1 MALYQPSN
9 ITPSVFAGAGEST
22 VAAADPIRISWQV
35 NGTSAMVSCGVA
47 VYRNDSDSA
56 LVHNENSITAN
67 CPFYGTDAK
76 GNVTMFTY
84 APGSTWADWGL
95 TDGGEYKLAITQRY
109 MAGSIP
115 ISITQYSPQVFLTRT
130 APSLTINTF
139 TTPIASITQ
148 TFTASYSQAQG
159 DAINS
164 VKWTLTNNTTDAV
177 LEDTGT
183 INTGVLSYTYS
194 GFLPNNN
201 YTITCTVETENGV
214 SAAQSVTFD
223 VEYDEPAASGD
234 VSVSCREDGGIL
246 LQWGKPVNIPGTASA
261 VNGYYINTDNKMPL
275 KLLQGYNVTW
285 DTVDGSDMSFEPPY
299 TLAWSG
305 LAPQNAM
312 YGSNVGSNAQNSQL
326 NGEVLCA
333 AINPAGT
340 LAVVGG
346 TFDGYAKLY
355 SISNGRMTYLQDI
368 LSSST
373 APLDGAVRCA
383 DFSQDGQ
390 NLVLGGDF
398 THYAK
403 LYTVSGSSVIYTDD
417 VPSQNGTQHYLDGAV
432 NAAKFTIGSFVGGGV
447 NLIIGGQFTGY
458 AKYYHIESHDTIT
471 YLEDFTKSANAP
483 LTSAIRDIAVTYG
496 YCVLCS
502 DYDSG
507 LWGLYADQ
515 VIMQELFRQVYGT
528 EYDAVL
534 TADFSDAASS
544 RDAYLALA
552 TTDGVGLFEYGIG
565 GWDLIAELT
574 SRDLPNYNPVAV
586 SLQYCD
592 LGSKRYLLVAGQH
605 STTSA
610 YPYNIQS
617 FIWQYSIDSN
627 GMPGNFVP
635 IYSGNNLDSFTGR
648 INTVR
653 ATDGILIAG
662 GAIPEY
668 GQYFSY
674 ELRNYTILSLSDGA
688 LSINY
693 SPEAGFSVYL
703 SDSLAAT
710 ISPPSELVHIANVI
724 IRPGSVTVQYYDRTG
739 YMSVREP
746 VSVPLTDALPTITKV
761 QLFGFQ
767 QCKYVYITSNT
778 SYAFDTQDPTY
789 DADTIFF
796 ARFRDGFQAGTFS
809 TSGVVSSAL
818 YRISDSEAILLG
830 IVPTSNTYLIDYG
843 VASRT
848 QYTYQMYY
856 VTDNTFSAAVSS
868 APVSYQLNG
877 YTLIQARQ
885 DDDNPNVYHVLRT
898 WRFAANLNTS
908 SVSNNNSPSFLT
920 NFTPYRIKQPTTQ
933 MGRSGTLSALL
944 SIPKDVVYQ
953 DTAEQMDELYALS
966 QTSDTLFLKDM
977 KGNVYMITVAGPI
990 TQQINDKTQ
999 PLEVTVSVPWEEIGD
1014 ARGLAIIRYQ
1024 EE

>member
-35 NGTSAMVSCGVA
+35 NGTSAMLGYSFT
-47 VYRNDSDSA
+47 VYRNDNDST
-56 LVHNENSITAN
+56 VIHSESNITTG

-76 GNVTMFTY
+76 GNVAMFTY
-84 APGSTWADWGL
+84 APGSTWGSWGL

-109 MAGSIP
+109 NAGSTP
-115 ISITQYSPQVFLTRT
+115 MVISQYSPQVFLTRT

-373 APLDGAVRCA
+373 APLDGAVFGA
-383 DFSQDGQ
+383 AFSPDGSRLILCGAFA
-390 NLVLGGDF
+390 N
-398 THYAK
+398 YAK
-403 LYTVSGSSVIYTDD
+403 IYSVAGDTVTWLEDI
-417 VPSQNGTQHYLDGAV
+417 PSQNGAAHYLDGIALC
-432 NAAKFTIGSFVGGGV
+432 AAFTGDGNNFIV
-447 NLIIGGQFTGY
+447 GGQFGGY
-458 AKYYHIESHDTIT
+458 AKYYSLNDDNITYISDFTRNGAPLSSPVDCVAVNSVQNQCILGAGDDCGIWFVTASSVSLSQTFDPVYANFMDAAFSSDGYHLTCGYAWGAQIFYCNAFRWYLQQELPNLPGNNPSVVSVQYFTLDNAEKLLVGGQYSNTPTYPYDIESFILL
-471 YLEDFTKSANAP
+471 Y
-483 LTSAIRDIAVTYG
+483 DIN
-496 YCVLCS
+496 S
-502 DYDSG
+502 DGD
-507 LWGLYADQ
+507 AD
-515 VIMQELFRQVYGT
+515 
-528 EYDAVL
+528 
-534 TADFSDAASS
+534 ASE
-544 RDAYLALA
+544 R
-552 TTDGVGLFEYGIG
+552 
-565 GWDLIAELT
+565 
-574 SRDLPNYNPVAV
+574 
-586 SLQYCD
+586 
-592 LGSKRYLLVAGQH
+592 
-605 STTSA
+605 
-610 YPYNIQS
+610 
-617 FIWQYSIDSN
+617 
-627 GMPGNFVP
+627 
-635 IYSGNNLDSFTGR
+635 IYSGNNLDPFTGR
-648 INTVR
+648 IETAR
-653 ATDGILIAG
+653 AGGGVMIAG
-662 GAIPEY
+662 GNIPEY
-668 GQYFSY
+668 GQYFSVADRDY
-674 ELRNYTILSLSDGA
+674 NI
-688 LSINY
+688 LSINGGAIALRY
-693 SPEAGFSVYL
+693 VGESFALYL
-703 SDSLAAT
+703 ANELAASFPAYAGAYYAT
-710 ISPPSELVHIANVI
+710 FIL
-724 IRPGSVTVQYYDRTG
+724 RPTEATVQY
-739 YMSVREP
+739 MNLERENIIYSY
-746 VSVPLTDALPTITKV
+746 SVPFTGTLPTITQV

-767 QCKYVYITSNT
+767 QCKYLYITSDI
-778 SYAFDTQDPTY
+778 AHEFGLQDPTY
-789 DADTIFF
+789 DADTLFL
-796 ARFRDGFQAGTFS
+796 ARFLDGFQAGTIS
-809 TSGVVSSAL
+809 PSGGISNAL
-818 YRISDSEAILLG
+818 YRISDNETILLG
-830 IVPTSNTYLIDYG
+830 IVPTTNTYLKDYG

-856 VTDNTFSAAVSS
+856 VTDNIFSAAVSS
-868 APVSYQLNG
+868 APVSYQFNG
-877 YTLIQARQ
+877 YTLIEARQ

-944 SIPKDVVYQ
+944 SIPKDGVYQ

-999 PLEVTVSVPWEEIGD
+999 PLEVTVSIPWEEIGD
-1014 ARGLAIIRYQ
+1014 ARGLAIIQYQ
-1024 EE
+1024 DSAAWTLEG